1 MTQSKTLKA
10 KGKRQKAVILAID
23 TSCDETSIA
32 VSHGLHTFSNIV
44 ASQVEFHRE
53 FGGVVPHLAKRK
65 HQEFLQPTYQKALKT
80 ARVSEQDL
88 THLAITIGPG
98 LAPALEAGIA
108 FAKQL
113 AQKLQLPLIPINH
126 MEAHLLSSFTQNR
139 NGKAPLYPET
149 APLPLLGLL
158 ISGGHTQL
166 VLMKDFDNYQL
177 LGETLD
183 DAIGEAFDKA
193 AKMLGLGYPGGPIIE
208 LLAKEGQ
215 PTYPLPIP
223 LQHDKRLAFS
233 YSGLKTA
240 LLYQIQKNPPH
251 SRQDIANYAA
261 SFQYAATLHLT
272 QKLKLAINQ
281 TKPRGIL
288 LGGGA
293 TANLYIRSQVRKTA
307 KKHGLKVF
315 IPYTK
320 KLFGDNAAM
329 IATAAYF
336 HLAGTVPNRN
346 ARGATSSRA
355 SLQVKGTVPKNK
367 IIPPSQL
374 SSLDRLPNLSF

>member
-1 MTQSKTLKA
+1 MTQLKTLKA
-10 KGKRQKAVILAID
+10 RGKRQEIIILAID

-32 VSHGLHTFSNIV
+32 VSHGLRTLSNIV

-80 ARVSEQDL
+80 ARISEQDL

-113 AQKLQLPLIPINH
+113 AQHLNLPVIPINH
-126 MEAHLLSSFTQNR
+126 MEGHLLSPFTQNR
-139 NGKAPLYPET
+139 NCKAPLYPET
-149 APLPLLGLL
+149 TPLPLLGLL

-166 VLMKDFDNYQL
+166 VLMKDFGNYQL

-215 PTYPLPIP
+215 PIHQLPIP

-240 LLYQIQKNPPH
+240 FLYQIQKNPPQ
-251 SRQDIANYAA
+251 SRQDLANYAA
-261 SFQYAATLHLT
+261 SFQHAATLHLT
-272 QKLKLAINQ
+272 QKLELAINQ
-281 TKPRGIL
+281 IKSSLPTPIGGIL

-307 KKHGLKVF
+307 KKYGLKIF

-336 HLAGTVPNRN
+336 
-346 ARGATSSRA
+346 
-355 SLQVKGTVPKNK
+355 K
-367 IIPPSQL
+367 ILNTKYSIPDTNQ
-374 SSLDRLPNLSF
+374 LDRLPNLSF

>member
-1 MTQSKTLKA
+1 MNNENCNTPI
-10 KGKRQKAVILAID
+10 VLAID

-32 VSHGLHTFSNIV
+32 ISRNLHTLSNIV

-80 ARVSEQDL
+80 AHIQEKDL
-88 THLAITIGPG
+88 THIAVTIGPG
-98 LAPALEAGIA
+98 LAPALETGIA

-113 AQKLQLPLIPINH
+113 AQKLKLSIIPINH
-126 MEAHLLSSFTQNR
+126 MEGHLLSPFTQNK
-139 NGKAPLYPET
+139 NGKAPLHPNT
-149 APLPLLGLL
+149 APFPLLALL

-166 VLMKDFDNYQL
+166 VLVHRIGHYQL

-183 DAIGEAFDKA
+183 DAVGEAFDKA
-193 AKMLGLGYPGGPIIE
+193 ARMLGLGYPGGPIIE
-208 LLAKEGQ
+208 LLAQEGQ
-215 PTYPLPIP
+215 PIHSLPIP
-223 LQHDKRLAFS
+223 LRHKKTLDFS

-240 LLYQIQKNPPH
+240 LLYKIRQNPPK

-272 QKLKLAINQ
+272 QKLKLAIKQ
-281 TKPRGIL
+281 TKPKATIL
-288 LGGGA
+288 AGGA
-293 TANLYIRSQVRKTA
+293 AANLYIRQKVRQSA
-307 KKHGLKVF
+307 KKHNLKVF

-336 HLAGTVPNRN
+336 KILNTKYSIPNTDN
-346 ARGATSSRA
+346 
-355 SLQVKGTVPKNK
+355 
-367 IIPPSQL
+367 
-374 SSLDRLPNLSF
+374 LDRLPNLSL